1 MMNSIQAV
9 FIDRDGTIGGNDQA
23 IFPGEFEMYPYVE
36 KALEQL
42 RSSGLKIYA
51 LTNQPGVSR
60 GEVNKEDFEIE
71 LKKFGFDKIY
81 LCPHEHLEG
90 CRCRKPSPGM
100 LMAAAKENDLDL
112 RKCMVIGDRWTDM
125 LAAHLAGCMKILVKT
140 GAGMNEYQKYK
151 NAEFFGRWAEVSP
164 NYIAEDLRDAVNW
177 IMV

>member
-1 MMNSIQAV
+1 
-9 FIDRDGTIGGNDQA
+9 
-23 IFPGEFEMYPYVE
+23 
-36 KALEQL
+36 
-42 RSSGLKIYA
+42 
-51 LTNQPGVSR
+51 
-60 GEVNKEDFEIE
+60 
-71 LKKFGFDKIY
+71 
-81 LCPHEHLEG
+81 
-90 CRCRKPSPGM
+90 
-100 LMAAAKENDLDL
+100 MAAAKENDLDL